1 MKTFRSLKRLFFAL
15 IIPGMFFVGILLGYQ
30 LHEEGFAHGCFPLEE
45 DLPIAPIQTEKKG
58 VVKFGVIG
66 DTGTANLDQQ
76 EVADSLAKICRI
88 EGCDLVLML
97 GDNFYP
103 KGLKTLEDPL
113 FTKGFL
119 DIYRELKIPFFPVLG
134 NHDVKGNVQTQLYQS
149 RFHRFWSMPN
159 YSYSFETG
167 PVRFHAINTNCHL
180 NAWYRLYQS
189 FDEPSMDNSGKPWN
203 IVFGH
208 HPVYSQGGHGDTDLV
223 QQFIWNVLFEE
234 EVDFYLSG
242 HDHHLNALRKGDS
255 GPYYLVSGAGGARYR
270 DREDIKDFSTS
281 NAESLFVHRDT
292 GFLWMEIYEASATFR
307 FYDKAGD
314 LLYEKQLEQQD

>member
-1 MKTFRSLKRLFFAL
+1 
-15 IIPGMFFVGILLGYQ
+15 
-30 LHEEGFAHGCFPLEE
+30 
-45 DLPIAPIQTEKKG
+45 
-58 VVKFGVIG
+58 
-66 DTGTANLDQQ
+66 
-76 EVADSLAKICRI
+76 
-88 EGCDLVLML
+88 
-97 GDNFYP
+97 
-103 KGLKTLEDPL
+103 
-113 FTKGFL
+113 
-119 DIYRELKIPFFPVLG
+119 
-134 NHDVKGNVQTQLYQS
+134 
-149 RFHRFWSMPN
+149 MPN

-189 FDEPSMDNSGKPWN
+189 FDEHSMDNSGKPWN

-208 HPVYSQGGHGDTDLV
+208 HPIYSQGGHGDTDLV
-223 QQFIWNVLFEE
+223 QQFIWNILFEQ

-255 GPYYLVSGAGGARYR
+255 GPYYLVSGAGGAHYR

-292 GFLWMEIYEASATFR
+292 GFLWMEIHEASATFR